1 MYRIAST
8 IIHFKYFEHLRSLNV
23 ANFFFW
29 YSIVQNHVWPSL
41 LGSQDRTRC
50 DEPPSQKLPNYWRDP
65 HQASTSIQKWRSKSR
80 RPDIYR
86 PILRNIYS
94 FPFFFGFP
102 RWSIQE
108 TKPMTATSCSL
119 HSNQNGV
126 GENDSSAN
134 TWATPI
140 TQPHF
145 PGWVW
150 LQQGI
155 TLHGGQI
162 KAIYRS
168 IWGWVKTLVPLVNI
182 KIAGKWMFIPLKM
195 YL

>member
-8 IIHFKYFEHLRSLNV
+8 IIHFKYFEHLRLLNV

-86 PILRNIYS
+86 PILRNILKHLQLPILFWLS
-94 FPFFFGFP
+94 SVEHSENQTNDCDQLQFALQSE
-102 RWSIQE
+102 WSWWKWLQRKYLSH
-108 TKPMTATSCSL
+108 TDHTATFSYIFQAGYGCNKEL
-119 HSNQNGV
+119 PWW
-126 GENDSSAN
+126 AN
-134 TWATPI
+134 K
-140 TQPHF
+140 
-145 PGWVW
+145 G
-150 LQQGI
+150 
-155 TLHGGQI
+155 
-162 KAIYRS
+162 
-168 IWGWVKTLVPLVNI
+168 
-182 KIAGKWMFIPLKM
+182 